1 MQTMQNL
8 EQIRA
13 ANALKPAKNLDRSA
27 VNKLPAMI
35 LANGL
40 LATAAFC
47 EAEGGGDNRRD
58 MKLALDATT
67 DHLSK
72 RGLIAANKT
81 RTEELIADLA
91 SSDSHHLQ
99 RATTEALAFIAYLK
113 RFAPKKEK
121 D

>member
-1 MQTMQNL
+1 MQQNL

-13 ANALKPAKNLDRSA
+13 AAALTPAKDLSRSA

-40 LATAAFC
+40 LAACAFC
-47 EAEGGGDNRRD
+47 DAEGGGENRKD
-58 MKLALDATT
+58 MKAALKATAEHLAKRKYLSEGINTVRGMIED
-67 DHLSK
+67 LSK
-72 RGLIAANKT
+72 R
-81 RTEELIADLA
+81 
-91 SSDSHHLQ
+91 DSHQLQ

-113 RFAPKKEK
+113 RFAPK

>member
-1 MQTMQNL
+1 MKNL

-13 ANALKPAKNLDRSA
+13 ANALEPAKDLSRSA

-47 EAEGGGDNRRD
+47 NAEGGGENRSD
-58 MKLALDATT
+58 MKRALDATAR
-67 DHLSK
+67 HLAN
-72 RGLIAANKT
+72 RGQLANGINT
-81 RTEELIADLA
+81 VAGMIQDLSHR
-91 SSDSHHLQ
+91 SSHELQ
-99 RATTEALAFIAYLK
+99 RATAEALAFIAYLK
-113 RFAPKKEK
+113 RFAPK